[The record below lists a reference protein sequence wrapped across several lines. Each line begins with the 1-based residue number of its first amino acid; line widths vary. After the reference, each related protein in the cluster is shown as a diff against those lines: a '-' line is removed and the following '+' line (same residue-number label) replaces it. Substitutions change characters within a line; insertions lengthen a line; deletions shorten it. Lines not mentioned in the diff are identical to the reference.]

1 MCRRYLSR
9 RSTGSPEPAIRL
21 AERDKNPVRSA
32 PQAPSVVTSW
42 ARAIVQALEARGLDG
57 AALAERAGVPPEAI
71 ARADGRAPVS
81 ATGRLWRRA
90 VAETGDPAFGV
101 FASRFMTFP
110 TFQALGVAVLAS
122 ASVKDAFHRLVR
134 YSRII
139 SDAAEYRLEDAGD
152 RYRLFLDVAPA
163 ARLEDESVDAIMSLA
178 VRTIRALYSDRSVGP
193 LRVALR
199 RPEPPSTEAY
209 RKFFRAP
216 VTFAAARN
224 VLELS
229 RELVEAPLPSGQAEL
244 ARHSDQVMSRALL
257 QIDPQNLAQRVR
269 GIVLD
274 HLVDGEPTQASVARK
289 LGVGLR
295 TLQRRL
301 AEEETS
307 FADIVTQTRRDLA
320 IGYLGEQGWSV
331 TEVAFS
337 LGFADVSSFS
347 RAFRRWTGVSPSQ
360 YAAGAESAA
369 DDIRHER

>member
-1 MCRRYLSR
+1 
-9 RSTGSPEPAIRL
+9 L
-21 AERDKNPVRSA
+21 AERDKNPGRSA
-32 PQAPSVVTSW
+32 PQAPSVVSSW

-57 AALAERAGVPPEAI
+57 TALAERAGVPPEAI
-71 ARADGRAPVS
+71 ARADARAPVS

-90 VAETGDPAFGV
+90 VEETGDPAFGL

-178 VRTIRALYSDRSVGP
+178 VRTIRALYSDRTVGP
-193 LRVALR
+193 VRVALR

-229 RELVEAPLPSGQAEL
+229 RELVEATLPSGQAEL
-244 ARHSDQVMSRALL
+244 ARHSDEVMSRALL

-307 FADIVTQTRRDLA
+307 FADIVAQTRRDLA
-320 IGYLGEQGWSV
+320 IAYLREQGWSV

-369 DDIRHER
+369 DDVGREQ